1 MDVVIR
7 WPEGPAWRQQITLD
21 NRVYIMRGYWNTVGE
36 FWVFSL
42 ATANDEPILSGVKV
56 VQNVDFFDRSTDE
69 RLPRGSFLLSANLA
83 CGCVPRRN
91 DLNENARFLYV
102 PAV

>member
-1 MDVVIR
+1 MDKVIR
-7 WPEGPAWRQQITLD
+7 WPEGPAWRQQVTIE
-21 NRVYIMRGYWNTVGE
+21 NRVYIMRAYWNTVGE

-69 RLPRGSFLLSANLA
+69 RLPSGSLLLVTNLS
-83 CGCVPRRN
+83 CGCTPGRN
-91 DLNENARFLYV
+91 DLDDNARLLYV
-102 PAV
+102 SAI